1 MNPLVAEWVQ
11 KAEGDYAS
19 ALRDFRARKNPNY
32 DSACFHT
39 QQCVEKYLK
48 GILQSQ
54 NISFNKTHD
63 LGTLLDGCVQMYP
76 LWEAFRVELEAL
88 TEYAVAFR
96 YPGLSADR
104 DKAKIAVALTTRF
117 RKIFRTALS
126 LDDQS

>member
-1 MNPLVAEWVQ
+1 MNPLLAEWVE

-19 ALRDFRARKNPNY
+19 ALREVRARKNPNY

-48 GILQSQ
+48 GILQSEDTPF
-54 NISFNKTHD
+54 SKTHD
-63 LGTLLDGCVQMYP
+63 LCSLLDACVQRHP
-76 LWEAFRVELEAL
+76 LWEAFRADLEVL

-104 DKAKIAVALTTRF
+104 DKAKKAVALTTRF
-117 RKIFRTALS
+117 RKAFRLALS
-126 LDDQS
+126 LED